1 MHSCTTEPKVPAR
14 VDAMHGSGKGS
25 SVCHVTQTSLQLQHA
40 KQRLN
45 RFDLAQG
52 ASNGFCNFAIRA

>member
-1 MHSCTTEPKVPAR
+1 MPAR
-14 VDAMHGSGKGS
+14 VDAMHGSGKGG

-45 RFDLAQG
+45 TFDLAQG
-52 ASNGFCNFAIRA
+52 ASNGFCNFAVRA